1 MELQVSEGARAVV
14 IATFFIYTAIMLLIG
29 YFAKKNMDRVSVN
42 KYLDEFYTGGR
53 GMGSLVVAMMIA
65 AGLCSAGTFLGGP
78 GLGYRLGGTWVL
90 VAGAQNFMNFI
101 VLGEV
106 GKKIGIVSRR
116 IGAQSIFGLIM
127 HRFNKSRLIGVF
139 GVLSIVCFM
148 GSYVVAQIVG
158 GSRLFESMT
167 GMSYELGLLLF
178 SGVVLAVIAIGGIK
192 GVALAIVFQGIVM
205 TIAVLALTA
214 GSVTYAAPL
223 EATLKG
229 IGQANPNL
237 LSPWSWPVAYHM
249 SMWLNFGFVIIG
261 LPHAAVG
268 ALTYKDTRAMHKA
281 ILIGGVFVVLWTMT
295 LPYLGILANAIV
307 PGLKVADHAI
317 PALAMV
323 VLPPWLA
330 GITLA
335 GVTGA
340 IQSTVGAMII
350 VITSSLVKD
359 AYQTLIKPD
368 ASSESLKKINFWT
381 TIAVCALI
389 FAASVKPTQAL
400 QHLVIFSVGGL
411 ASSFFWPLLL
421 GLYSM
426 RVNEFGAAAGMMG
439 GLTTYILGAGNFL
452 PFSITFGMH
461 AIVVSLIVSLVL
473 TVGVSCITPKTPRG
487 IIRVWFGVTEKNA
500 Q

>member
-1 MELQVSEGARAVV
+1 
-14 IATFFIYTAIMLLIG
+14 
-29 YFAKKNMDRVSVN
+29 
-42 KYLDEFYTGGR
+42 
-53 GMGSLVVAMMIA
+53 
-65 AGLCSAGTFLGGP
+65 
-78 GLGYRLGGTWVL
+78 
-90 VAGAQNFMNFI
+90 
-101 VLGEV
+101 
-106 GKKIGIVSRR
+106 
-116 IGAQSIFGLIM
+116 
-127 HRFNKSRLIGVF
+127 
-139 GVLSIVCFM
+139 
-148 GSYVVAQIVG
+148 
-158 GSRLFESMT
+158 
-167 GMSYELGLLLF
+167 MSYELGLLLF

-229 IGQANPNL
+229 IGQASPNL

-350 VITSSLVKD
+350 VITSSLVKMLIRRLSG
-359 AYQTLIKPD
+359 QTPPRR
-368 ASSESLKKINFWT
+368 ASKKNSGPPLPYARLF
-381 TIAVCALI
+381 LPP
-389 FAASVKPTQAL
+389 SVKPPQA
-400 QHLVIFSVGGL
+400 
-411 ASSFFWPLLL
+411 P
-421 GLYSM
+421 
-426 RVNEFGAAAGMMG
+426 
-439 GLTTYILGAGNFL
+439 
-452 PFSITFGMH
+452 SI
-461 AIVVSLIVSLVL
+461 S
-473 TVGVSCITPKTPRG
+473 
-487 IIRVWFGVTEKNA
+487 
-500 Q
+500 

>member
-1 MELQVSEGARAVV
+1 MELVVSGNARAVV
-14 IATFFIYTAIMLLIG
+14 IATFFAYTAAMLLIG
-29 YFAKKNMDRVSVN
+29 YMAKKNMDKVSIN

-116 IGAQSIFGLIM
+116 IGAQSIFGLLM
-127 HRFNKSRLIGVF
+127 HRFNHNRLIGIF
-139 GVLSIVCFM
+139 GVVSIVCFM

-178 SGVVLAVIAIGGIK
+178 SGVVLAVIAMGGIK
-192 GVALAIVFQGIVM
+192 GVAIAIVFQGIVM
-205 TIAVLALTA
+205 TVAVLALTA
-214 GSVTYAAPL
+214 GSIAHTGSL
-223 EATLKG
+223 EIALKKLAVSDPG
-229 IGQANPNL
+229 L
-237 LSPWSWPVAYHM
+237 LSPWTWPIAYHF

-261 LPHAAVG
+261 IPHAAVG

-281 ILIGGVFVVLWTMT
+281 IIIGGVFVVLWTMT
-295 LPYLGILANAIV
+295 LPYLGVLAKSII
-307 PGLKVADHAI
+307 PDLKVADHAV

-350 VITSSLVKD
+350 VVTSSLVKD
-359 AYQTLIKPD
+359 AYQSFFRPD
-368 ASSESLKKINFWT
+368 ASSAHLKKVNFWT
-381 TIAVCALI
+381 TVIVCGVI
-389 FAASVKPTQAL
+389 FLASIKPPQAL
-400 QHLVIFSVGGL
+400 QYLIIFSIGGL

-426 RVNEFGAAAGMMG
+426 RINEYGAAAGMIG
-439 GLTTYILGAGNFL
+439 GLSVYILGAGKIL
-452 PFSITFGMH
+452 PITFGMH
-461 AIVVSLIVSLVL
+461 AIVVALVVSGVL
-473 TVGVSCITPKTPRG
+473 TVGISWITPKTPRG
-487 IIRVWFGVTEKNA
+487 IIQLWFGVNRQNA